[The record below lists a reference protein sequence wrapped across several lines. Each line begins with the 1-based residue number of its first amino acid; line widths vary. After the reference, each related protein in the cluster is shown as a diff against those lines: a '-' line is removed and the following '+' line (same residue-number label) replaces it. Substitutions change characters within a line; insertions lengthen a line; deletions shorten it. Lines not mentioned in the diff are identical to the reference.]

1 MKINRSL
8 KFIMSMG
15 IMGIN
20 SVAIAS
26 DNSADIT
33 ALKTEIKNLKTSI
46 ANLTDMMRNQSAQA
60 TQINE
65 LKTRMNSI
73 NSSQN
78 LELANL
84 EKRAVIGNT
93 SCYNLRKNPKTKV
106 YTIGSKL
113 DINDGEYLLC
123 GVLSTRV
130 AFFTNGVTAFDYIL
144 HAGDLD
150 PLLRFT
156 KLGNSYTQEFKKLVN
171 IRGKILQHLIFT
183 PLNSKAVKPANDF
196 DKKSYYFDTDYIKY
210 NSYASSSGISNYV
223 GVSNEDFIFAG
234 GYRLKFDNYDSPPH
248 LMTLYVLNIN
258 DI

>member
-8 KFIMSMG
+8 KIIMSMG

-20 SVAIAS
+20 SVAIAA

-33 ALKTEIKNLKTSI
+33 ALQTEIKNLKTSI

-106 YTIGSKL
+106 YTIGSTL

-123 GVLSTRV
+123 GVLSTGV
-130 AFFTNGVTAFDYIL
+130 AFFKNGVTAVDYIL
-144 HAGDLD
+144 HANDIKN

-156 KLGNSYTQEFKKLVN
+156 KLGNTYVQEYKHLNGIKN
-171 IRGKILQHLIFT
+171 KILSFNIFRPYYIFNHVT
-183 PLNSKAVKPANDF
+183 RDHHGKYVFNITYSGNNVDLNSYEILRN
-196 DKKSYYFDTDYIKY
+196 SSDYHEI
-210 NSYASSSGISNYV
+210 
-223 GVSNEDFIFAG
+223 
-234 GYRLKFDNYDSPPH
+234 KFDFSLIPSPETKV
-248 LMTLYVLNIN
+248 TLYVLNIN